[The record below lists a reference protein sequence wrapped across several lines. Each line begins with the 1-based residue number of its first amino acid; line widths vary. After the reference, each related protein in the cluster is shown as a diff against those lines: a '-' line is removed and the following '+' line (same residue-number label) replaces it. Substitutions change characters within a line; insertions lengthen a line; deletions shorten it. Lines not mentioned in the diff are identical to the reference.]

1 MENYLET
8 KIKGLLLR
16 GFTMEE
22 ISKLVDMPM
31 IELQDIKIDTDL
43 NVNSSALFTDLQKDL
58 AKLVFKEMQ
67 KTDGDGGLILNAI
80 RLQAELQD
88 KKVMLN
94 KSMVSTT
101 KLSRS
106 FIKDRDKEIE
116 KMYKSGISKEEVAK
130 QLGISAIIVE
140 RALDRC
146 SLGLSDELW
155 EGLDATAI
163 TETAGLENTIRLK
176 VLEEAYKNNY
186 SKRKIR
192 EIVTKIKNDLVSD
205 RSA

>member
-1 MENYLET
+1 MESYIET
-8 KIKGLLLR
+8 KVKGLLLR

-22 ISKLVDMPM
+22 VSKLLDIPIEDMQ
-31 IELQDIKIDTDL
+31 EIKLDADV

-58 AKLVFKEMQ
+58 AKLVLKEMQ
-67 KTDGDGGLILNAI
+67 KTDGDGNLILNSI

-94 KSMVSTT
+94 KSMMPTT

-116 KMYKSGISKEEVAK
+116 KMYKTGIEKEDIAK

-155 EGLDATAI
+155 EGLDATVI
-163 TETAGLENTIRLK
+163 TETAGLDNSIRLK
-176 VLEEAYKNNY
+176 ILEEAYKNNY

-192 EIVTKIKNDLVSD
+192 ELVVQIKNE
-205 RSA
+205 A